1 MERLQEQMTASAAS
15 AAAGREREH
24 AAQEAELMAALEAQL
39 GAERRRA
46 DETDAERRSL
56 QESVEVL
63 HRQLR
68 ET

>member
-1 MERLQEQMTASAAS
+1 
-15 AAAGREREH
+15 
-24 AAQEAELMAALEAQL
+24 MAALEAQL

-68 ET
+68 ETSAQAAREEADIA